1 MTPRTAAGEPAE
13 RSLASR
19 LLGGSRDVLVQLL
32 LAPVHLWRST
42 TALRAPRCRFH
53 PSCSSY
59 AVQALRGHGP
69 LRGTVLAGRRVGRC
83 HPWNPGGLDPVPET
97 DDRAAWR
104 RRRVSPSLSP
114 TT

>member
-1 MTPRTAAGEPAE
+1 MTPGTAAGEQEE
-13 RSLASR
+13 RSLAAR
-19 LLGGSRDVLVQLL
+19 LLGRSRDVLVQLL
-32 LAPVHLWRST
+32 LAPVYLWRST

-53 PSCSSY
+53 PTCSSY
-59 AVQALRGHGP
+59 AVQALQGHGP
-69 LRGTVLAGRRVGRC
+69 VRGTVLAARRVGRC

>member
-1 MTPRTAAGEPAE
+1 MSPVSTGGEQEQLP
-13 RSLASR
+13 LVSR
-19 LLGGSRDVLVQLL
+19 LLAGARHLLVLLL

-69 LRGTVLAGRRVGRC
+69 LRGTVLAGRRLGRC
-83 HPWNPGGLDPVPET
+83 HPWNPGGLDPVPQTE
-97 DDRAAWR
+97 DRAAWR
-104 RRRVSPSLSP
+104 RRRVSPSLSS